1 MKSVNIIS
9 SLMGAG
15 LHREALLLQ
24 DLLATHGHTSRLM
37 HYTDGDNAPM
47 ERADINISLEVV
59 MPKALSL
66 ARENWLAPNS
76 EWWSPTYDQY
86 LSHFSKI
93 LCKTRDCF
101 DIWSKKVGESRCVYT
116 SFEARDLYRADIPR
130 QNRFLHVAGKSGN
143 KGTNAVL
150 RAWQQIPNGL
160 LPLTV
165 VASNPE
171 FKVLWEKNHSNIEF
185 FSKVDDSHLIQLMN
199 SHRYHIAPSPYEGFG
214 HAQHEGLGC
223 GAFVTTVAAPPMNDL
238 AGNAK
243 GMFPLI
249 PVAYQTKQRLATM
262 SFVTPESIRQS
273 CLDLQHLIE
282 YVPGAAE
289 SHMRAR
295 RRFFLENRDF
305 FRNTFMRL
313 VESV

>member
-1 MKSVNIIS
+1 
-9 SLMGAG
+9 MGAG

-24 DLLATHGHTSRLM
+24 DLLASHGHTSRLM

-76 EWWSPTYDQY
+76 EWWSSTYDQY
-86 LSHFSKI
+86 LPYFSKI

-101 DIWSKKVGESRCVYT
+101 DIWSAKVGESRCVYT

-160 LPLTV
+160 PPLTV

-171 FKVLWEKNHSNIEF
+171 FKALWEKNHSNIEF
-185 FSKVDDSHLIQLMN
+185 FPKVDESHLIQLMN
-199 SHRYHIAPSPYEGFG
+199 SHRYHVAPSPYEGFG
-214 HAQHEGLGC
+214 HSIHEALGC
-223 GAFVTTVAAPPMNDL
+223 SALVVTTSAPPMSQVHGVAAL
-238 AGNAK
+238 V
-243 GMFPLI
+243 
-249 PVAYQTKQRLATM
+249 PVTTPVKQRLAM
-262 SFVTPESIRQS
+262 MYHVTPQDVNSTCRA
-273 CLDLQHLIE
+273 L
-282 YVPGAAE
+282 VAE
-289 SHMRAR
+289 SSDFHALRSANAR
-295 RRFFLENRDF
+295 QQFLGNRNF
-305 FRNTFMRL
+305 FRSEFMRL